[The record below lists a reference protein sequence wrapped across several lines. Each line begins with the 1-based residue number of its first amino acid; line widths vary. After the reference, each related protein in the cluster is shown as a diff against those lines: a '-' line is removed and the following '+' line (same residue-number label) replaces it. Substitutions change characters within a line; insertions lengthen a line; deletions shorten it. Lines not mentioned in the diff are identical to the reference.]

1 MPNGPSPGCSKRP
14 LAEPVRSLG
23 QAAPGRIPVSAPVAR
38 LVEGWFEV
46 QAGASP
52 VGEAPDD
59 LAGAYTVLGLRP
71 QRSPLTLHGQRPL
84 SRFVGRAR
92 ECALFA
98 ELLGPVAG
106 GRGHVVGLVGEAG
119 VGKSRL
125 AYELVHSPQTRG
137 WRILESVAVSYG
149 TMTPYFPVIDLLR
162 RYAHV
167 EARDDAHTIRAKVTE
182 QVWMLDATLQDTI
195 PALLALLD
203 ALPVEHPFLTLD
215 PPQRRRRDTRRLQAG
230 AAA

>member
-1 MPNGPSPGCSKRP
+1 MGAARAEKVQGFGASSPARASRP
-14 LAEPVRSLG
+14 TRRLPARSSSARAAAAAHAATTGQAGEGGGRGGGWRGWIGEEGWTLAEPVRLLG
-23 QAAPGRIPVSAPVAR
+23 QAAPGTILVSAPVAR

-98 ELLGPVAG
+98 EL
-106 GRGHVVGLVGEAG
+106 
-119 VGKSRL
+119 
-125 AYELVHSPQTRG
+125 
-137 WRILESVAVSYG
+137 
-149 TMTPYFPVIDLLR
+149 
-162 RYAHV
+162 
-167 EARDDAHTIRAKVTE
+167 
-182 QVWMLDATLQDTI
+182 
-195 PALLALLD
+195 
-203 ALPVEHPFLTLD
+203 
-215 PPQRRRRDTRRLQAG
+215 
-230 AAA
+230 